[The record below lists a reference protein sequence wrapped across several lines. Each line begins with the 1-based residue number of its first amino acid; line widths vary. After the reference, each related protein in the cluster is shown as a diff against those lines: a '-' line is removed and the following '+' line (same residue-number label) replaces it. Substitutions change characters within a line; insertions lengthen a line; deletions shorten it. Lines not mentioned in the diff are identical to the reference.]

1 MSTTQRKTDGSAQAH
16 RSFASKI
23 EEDDFCD
30 HTAHY
35 PIFLSLRGRICLV
48 VGGGSVGERKVR
60 GLLEYGAMVKI
71 IAADLTPWLEHEN
84 KLGNLTWLGPLYEPV
99 HLDKVQLV
107 FAATSDK
114 NLNRMIAADADA
126 RGIWCNMATEPELGS
141 FNLPAVF
148 HQGPLSV
155 AVGTSGLSPAFARR
169 IRDKIAQEF
178 GMEWATVLT
187 LLGRLR
193 VAIQAKGLSTLE
205 NQKLFKAIAAL
216 PLIDWIQA
224 REENQILQTV
234 HEICKPWL
242 GVDELRQV
250 LRGLW

>member
-1 MSTTQRKTDGSAQAH
+1 MSTTQRKTGSSAQTQ
-16 RSFASKI
+16 RSFTSKI
-23 EEDDFCD
+23 EEDEFCG
-30 HTAHY
+30 HTARY
-35 PIFLSLRGRICLV
+35 PIFLSLQGRTCLV
-48 VGGGSVGERKVR
+48 VGGGSVGERKVK

-71 IAADLTPWLEHEN
+71 IATDLTPWLEHEN
-84 KLGNLTWLGPLYEPV
+84 RLGNLTWLGPLYEPG

-148 HQGPLSV
+148 HQGALSI
-155 AVGTSGLSPAFARR
+155 AVGTSGFSPAFARR

-178 GMEWATVLT
+178 GMEWAKALT

-224 REENQILQTV
+224 REENQILRIV
-234 HEICKPWL
+234 HQICKPWL
-242 GVDELRQV
+242 SVDELRQV
-250 LRGLW
+250 LRDLW